1 MADSVKEMRDFFNI
15 LEQESGNFE
24 NELKTWL
31 RAWCE
36 EFLDNVVEEIK
47 RRNVIDSGILR
58 DSFIKGDKLNVWL
71 ERDSGLTIEVGSEA
85 EYAAAVNNGHKT
97 CPEGVAERWVP
108 GYWLGKRF
116 VYDRFSKTGML
127 LRQQWIDAR
136 PFFTDV
142 ERYAS
147 EDFAEYMSNKLNER
161 LEHIWSI

>member
-1 MADSVKEMRDFFNI
+1 MADGIQEMYEFFNI
-15 LEQESGNFE
+15 IEQESMNFE
-24 NELKTWL
+24 NEIKSWL
-31 RAWCE
+31 RSWCE

-47 RRNVIDSGILR
+47 KRDVIDSGILR
-58 DSFIKGDKLNVWL
+58 DSFIKGDKLNVWI
-71 ERDSGLTIEVGSEA
+71 ERDSGLTIEVGSEV
-85 EYAAAVNNGHKT
+85 EYAAAVNYGHKT

-136 PFFTDV
+136 PFFTSV

-147 EDFAEYMSNKLNER
+147 EDFTEYMSNKLNER
-161 LEHIWSI
+161 LDHIWSI